1 MRNHVKESFIDFQII
16 DDGDTSKLLYFLLFE
31 DGSKSIVILSLSFL
45 SERLQM
51 NGHVAFSTGGR
62 KENYMLN
69 IVENY

>member
-1 MRNHVKESFIDFQII
+1 MRNHVKESVIDFQII
-16 DDGDTSKLLYFLLFE
+16 DGGDPSKLLYFLFE

-62 KENYMLN
+62 KDNYMLN